1 MREGQKRTPARLRH
15 RVVRVLEVAA
25 AAVLRGLRTGG
36 IAVAPVAAAAAAAVD
51 VAFAVDAAAAAAA
64 AAAAVAAAELLLS
77 SHGVVCL
84 FRGETL
90 MMRADYRSIHHD
102 TTH

>member
-64 AAAAVAAAELLLS
+64 AAAVAAAELLLS